1 MIRDSIN
8 PRETGSPYSDEPIVI
23 SSWTRWSRKGFQ
35 LFQTILTQDR
45 SLHDIVREEVSSYR
59 GGSTAFLPVAGVKV
73 ILLVLPF
80 VLVNVRP
87 PVEAVE
93 LGLNWKLFP
102 GGKAEN

>member
-1 MIRDSIN
+1 VKLVLDN
-8 PRETGSPYSDEPIVI
+8 DRETGIQLRNSGFRVKPGMTIKV
-23 SSWTRWSRKGFQ
+23 KGF
-35 LFQTILTQDR
+35 LTQFLR
-45 SLHDIVREEVSSYR
+45 FHFYK
-59 GGSTAFLPVAGVKV
+59 GGSTLILPVAVVKV

-102 GGKAEN
+102 GGKSEN

>member
-1 MIRDSIN
+1 MKLVLEGIN
-8 PRETGSPYSDEPIVI
+8 RGTGIQLRNTGFPRIKYGAGLVKPGMTIKL
-23 SSWTRWSRKGFQ
+23 KGF
-35 LFQTILTQDR
+35 LTQFLR
-45 SLHDIVREEVSSYR
+45 FHFYK
-59 GGSTAFLPVAGVKV
+59 GGSTLILPVAVVKV

-102 GGKAEN
+102 GGKSEN